1 MIISPLS
8 LTRSIIR
15 GLGFENLGEEKKGES
30 EKKPEAFENPS
41 VGDPNQEENSVF
53 VLCSSFTAAD
63 EEFSSC
69 NILTSSCRVIID
81 ILR

>member
-15 GLGFENLGEEKKGES
+15 GLGFENLVEEKRGES
-30 EKKPEAFENPS
+30 EKKPEALEKPS
-41 VGDPNQEENSVF
+41 SSDPDQEENSVF
-53 VLCSSFTAAD
+53 LSCSSFTAAD

-69 NILTSSCRVIID
+69 NILTSSCRVIFNIM
-81 ILR
+81 R